1 MLLSTIVDLF
11 RGGLFALAHWCGGS
25 FGAAIV
31 VAAVALRVV
40 MLPLSLRATRRRL
53 VRADKMR
60 ALAPELAAIQRRHRG
75 KPDALS
81 AAVSALYDAHGVSLV
96 DRASLV
102 DSLVLFPPA
111 AALYS
116 AIRAVPRGVGR
127 FLWMPDLVTP
137 DRALAAIAA
146 VVSGGIAW
154 MAASSGES
162 GRVAQLAPIISAAIT
177 FAILSHISAGVAL
190 YSLTN
195 SVLGGAEQALA
206 RRMLRVEP
214 R

>member
-1 MLLSTIVDLF
+1 
-11 RGGLFALAHWCGGS
+11 
-25 FGAAIV
+25 
-31 VAAVALRVV
+31 
-40 MLPLSLRATRRRL
+40 
-53 VRADKMR
+53 MR
-60 ALAPELAAIQRRHRG
+60 ALVPELAAIQRRHRG
-75 KPDALS
+75 QPQALS
-81 AAVSALYDAHGVSLV
+81 AAVSALYDSHGVSLV
-96 DRASLV
+96 DRASFV

-116 AIRAVPRGVGR
+116 AIRAVPRGLGR
-127 FLWMPDLVTP
+127 FLWIPDLVTP

-154 MAASSGES
+154 AATSSGES
-162 GRVAQLAPIISAAIT
+162 GRAAQLAPIISAAIT

-206 RRMLRVEP
+206 RRMLRVESP
-214 R
+214 